1 MVFARVLI
9 GGTHRG
15 HSVFC
20 WPAHRVFLA
29 ASRVAG
35 ILISG
40 LVLAGKVARAVV
52 HCGIIVAQSALL
64 PGARRSLARDS
75 VPPISHLV
83 VLVCGLVLAAPTIIA
98 ASDHV
103 QKPAERGFVSPAASV
118 ATGPSKPRHWFE
130 LSAAAGPTI
139 YNDLTPPPAPAPV
152 VAAAAPPAPPAPAPP
167 VAPRPSVPAS
177 PPPAGSGDGVA
188 AIQAA
193 FADSPGVSWALRVAK
208 CESGYNPRAYN
219 AASGASGLF
228 QFLPSTW
235 NANFP
240 GWNIWDPNAQAR
252 AARIFYDQGRTNAWV
267 CK

>member
-1 MVFARVLI
+1 MDTRFFVGLLTATSSRFRVVARILVN
-9 GGTHRG
+9 R
-15 HSVFC
+15 
-20 WPAHRVFLA
+20 LA
-29 ASRVAG
+29 
-35 ILISG
+35 
-40 LVLAGKVARAVV
+40 LAGKAARAVV

-83 VLVCGLVLAAPTIIA
+83 VLVCGLALAAPTIIA

-103 QKPAERGFVSPAASV
+103 RKPFESGFVSPAASV
-118 ATGPSKPRHWFE
+118 DTGPSKPRHSFE
-130 LSAAAGPTI
+130 LSAAAGAI
-139 YNDLTPPPAPAPV
+139 VYNDLTPPTPPAPV
-152 VAAAAPPAPPAPAPP
+152 VAAVTPPAPPAPAPP
-167 VAPRPSVPAS
+167 VAPRRPVPAL
-177 PPPAGSGDGVA
+177 PPAGTADGVA

-193 FADSPGVSWALRVAK
+193 FADSPGLSWALRVAK

-252 AARIFYDQGRTNAWV
+252 AARTFYDQGRANAWV